1 MDDALKSCRVV
12 LEVGMKRT
20 FASAVDWPGW
30 SRSGRD
36 ECAALEALLA
46 YADRYA
52 VVTKKAGL
60 DVVLSS
66 EVTVIDRGPGD
77 MTTDFGAPGR
87 IHGVEKE
94 PVERTELERQ
104 LSLLQAS
111 WAMFDEVI
119 ATVTPE
125 LRKGPRGGGRD
136 RDGILAHVV
145 EADRNYARKI
155 GVRTPKFDV
164 TDHGAAVAHRED
176 VFSVV
181 VGFRDSEIAKPNGW
195 PVRYALRRM
204 TWHILDRAWE
214 MQDKTL
220 A

>member
-12 LEVGMKRT
+12 LEVGTRRT
-20 FASAVDWPGW
+20 FASALDWHGW
-30 SRSGRD
+30 SRSGKD
-36 ECAALEALLA
+36 ERAALEALLA
-46 YADRYA
+46 YADRYG
-52 VVTKKAGL
+52 VVTKMAGL
-60 DVVLSS
+60 DIVLPSK
-66 EVTVIDRGPGD
+66 VTVIDRQSGD

-104 LSLLQAS
+104 LSLLRAS

-136 RDGILAHVV
+136 RDGIFAHVV

-155 GVRTPKFDV
+155 GVRTPKFDL
-164 TDHGAAVAHRED
+164 TNRGAAVAHRED
-176 VFSVV
+176 VFAVV
-181 VGFRDSEIAKPNGW
+181 VGLRDSEIAKPNGW
-195 PVRYALRRM
+195 PVHYALRRM
-204 TWHILDRAWE
+204 SWHILDHAWE

>member
-1 MDDALKSCRVV
+1 MEDALRSCRVV
-12 LEVGMKRT
+12 LEVGSKKT
-20 FASAVDWPGW
+20 FASALDWPGW
-30 SRSGRD
+30 SRSGKD
-36 ECAALEALLA
+36 ERTTIETLLA

-52 VVTKKAGL
+52 VVTALAGL
-60 DVVLSS
+60 DVTLPGAPK
-66 EVTVIDRGPGD
+66 VIDRQSGD

-87 IHGVEKE
+87 IHGVERE
-94 PVERTELERQ
+94 PVERAELERQ
-104 LSLLQAS
+104 LSLLRAS
-111 WAMFDEVI
+111 WALFDEVV

-136 RDGILAHVV
+136 RDGIFAHVV

-155 GVRTPKFDV
+155 GVRTPRFDAI
-164 TDHGAAVAHRED
+164 DRVALLEHREA
-176 VFSVV
+176 VFAIVPDLRGGEPVS
-181 VGFRDSEIAKPNGW
+181 PNGW

-204 TWHILDRAWE
+204 AWHILDHAWE